1 MTNYLFQMKVL
12 LLLCLAGLA
21 IAFPVPGNTGNGKP
35 VPRVGSDWG
44 LKVAEDRKY
53 APAPPKYSPN
63 KGVLLK
69 IDFIKERPIPGGH
82 HTTPLQAHQ

>member
-1 MTNYLFQMKVL
+1 MKVL

-21 IAFPVPGNTGNGKP
+21 MAFPVPGNTGKGKP
-35 VPRVGSDWG
+35 VPREG
-44 LKVAEDRKY
+44 LLKKVAEDRKY